1 MATNSEAG
9 LVKIGNN
16 EKATGT
22 LDEEHSWHPV
32 QLNDNNQAYV
42 HVSSDAELWRKL
54 YPNDFFTITPINN
67 NTSDSFYG
75 CKIFIP
81 KIIELF
87 KISHC
92 KFDQTAPQDITY
104 RSMYN
109 IPNGYTCTIPEDERP
124 IYKNK
129 NSYIFLEAITSKG
142 HFNLELKIT
151 PTDLNNQT
159 FNATII

>member
-22 LDEEHSWHPV
+22 LDEEHGWHPV

-54 YPNDFFTITPINN
+54 YPTAFFTITPIKD
-67 NTSDSFYG
+67 SSSFYG
-75 CKIFIP
+75 CTISIP
-81 KIIELF
+81 SIIELV

-92 KFDQTAPQDITY
+92 KHDISAFQDITY

-142 HFNLELKIT
+142 HFNLVLKIT

>member
-1 MATNSEAG
+1 VATNSEAG

-142 HFNLELKIT
+142 HFNLVLKIT